1 MPIYLWKGVNSYG
14 EKRKGKIE
22 APTESAAESQLR
34 KTRITITT
42 LKEKPKDI
50 FENIALFQP
59 KVTGKDVVIF
69 TRQLSTMIDAGLPL
83 VQSLEI
89 LGNQQ
94 ENPTFKKMLNEVRM
108 DVETGTTFADAMKK
122 HDKAFDTLYCNMVDA
137 GEVGGILDTILRR
150 LAVFMEKNM
159 TLKKKV
165 KGAMTYPVICLAISG
180 IITAVILIFVVP
192 VFSKMFADFGSELPA
207 LTQFVVDMSAA
218 AQSKWYVVVGTMFAI
233 SFVFKKIHATEK
245 GHYAIDRMLLNAP
258 VLGTLL
264 RRIAVAK
271 FTRTLGT
278 MIQSGVPIL
287 ESLNVVA
294 RTAGNKI
301 IEQAVIRVADS
312 ITEGRTIAEPLEET
326 GVFPSMVV
334 QMINVGES
342 TGALDIMLEKIA
354 DFYDEEV
361 DQAVDN
367 LTSAIEP
374 VMMVFLGGLIGGLVI
389 AMYLPIFKMA
399 SVVG

>member
-14 EKRKGKIE
+14 EKRKGKID
-22 APTESAAESQLR
+22 APTEAAAEAQLK
-34 KTRITITT
+34 KTRISITS
-42 LKEKPKDI
+42 LKEQPKDI

-89 LGNQQ
+89 LGAQQ
-94 ENPTFKKMLNEVRM
+94 ENPTFKKMLNETRM

-122 HDKAFDTLYCNMVDA
+122 HDKAFDNLYCNMVDA

-159 TLKKKV
+159 ALKKKV
-165 KGAMTYPVICLAISG
+165 KGAMTYPVICLAISF

-207 LTQFVVDMSAA
+207 LTQFVVDSSAW
-218 AQSKWYVVVGTMFAI
+218 AQSQWYVIIAIMFGSSVI
-233 SFVFKKIHATEK
+233 FKKIYATEK
-245 GHYAIDRMLLNAP
+245 GHFFIDRLMLNAP

-287 ESLNVVA
+287 ESLTVVA
-294 RTAGNKI
+294 RTAGNKV
-301 IEQAVIRVADS
+301 IEQAVGRVADS

-389 AMYLPIFKMA
+389 AMYLPIFQMA